1 MLTCTTALCSGV
13 TLWLSGTFSGSQRE
27 REMGVVQYL
36 IIQCSGPHPVKS
48 SAHLHGGLVQ
58 RRHLVAVWGV
68 HISAGCK
75 QGRGDLVAS
84 LHVPISISATCLAV
98 RLHDNLVQLSACQTS
113 PVVCQ
118 ASPTQL
124 AVQSQLQRGLLQ
136 HHRPTQALHPDVLAI
151 KCASHYYC
159 SQMRVVHQ
167 VSMPLI
173 MRRARLQC
181 GKVQGSAAACI
192 ARADGSALP
201 QQLPRHVQAASTPA
215 SAQV

>member
-1 MLTCTTALCSGV
+1 MQQSRTLSRLAVPSRRPAQAAHGKGANSCEFCVQGHDPVIVVLTCTTALCSGV

-84 LHVPISISATCLAV
+84 LHVPYQFLPPVWLYVSTTTWCSCLPA
-98 RLHDNLVQLSACQTS
+98 RLHQWCAKLHQRSLLSSYSYKGGCSSTTV
-113 PVVCQ
+113 P
-118 ASPTQL
+118 PKRFTQMYRPSSAPATTIL
-124 AVQSQLQRGLLQ
+124 ARCV
-136 HHRPTQALHPDVLAI
+136 
-151 KCASHYYC
+151 
-159 SQMRVVHQ
+159 
-167 VSMPLI
+167 
-173 MRRARLQC
+173 
-181 GKVQGSAAACI
+181 
-192 ARADGSALP
+192 
-201 QQLPRHVQAASTPA
+201 
-215 SAQV
+215 